1 MNQRKQDPYLYEQV
15 ASDLAE
21 LIRLGTFRAGERIPS
36 VRQMS
41 RQRKISIT
49 TVLQAYMLLEN
60 QGLIETRPQSGYY
73 VRSKLAQ
80 LLPEPEMSAPQQDPT
95 LVSMRE
101 LVMMVLKDSTNPDL
115 IQLGAAIPNTELVI
129 PAKLNRIMASIS
141 RHSEHQ
147 YNTYDIPPG
156 NEALRI
162 QIAQRAVG
170 IGCNLTHAD
179 VVTTSGCLEA
189 FTLSLRAVCHPG
201 DTVAIESPMYFGV
214 LQVLESLGLRALEIP
229 THPRDGI
236 SLSALKFAVEHNSI
250 QACLVLSN
258 FNNPLGSC
266 IPDENKQ
273 ALVEFLGQHEIPLIE
288 GDVCGELYFTG
299 MRPSVCKAYDRKGL
313 VLLCSSFSKDLVPGY
328 RVGWV
333 APGRFRSTIE
343 WLKYT
348 TNVATSTLPQVAI
361 AKFLESGGYD
371 YHLRSIRRLYAGFI
385 TQLSQAVERYFP
397 EGTRV
402 TQPNGGIVLWVQLPD
417 YADSLELYK
426 QALQIGI
433 TLAPGYIFSATQQY
447 KNFIRLNAAWW
458 SYETDRAMKRLGGL
472 VADQERLNGSMSGL
486 RT

>member
-1 MNQRKQDPYLYEQV
+1 MISKQSEETSFLYEQV
-15 ASDLAE
+15 ASELAE
-21 LIRLGTFRAGERIPS
+21 LVRQGTFRPGERLPS
-36 VRQMS
+36 VRQLS

-49 TVLQAYMLLEN
+49 TVLQAYMLLED
-60 QGLIETRPQSGYY
+60 QGLIESRPQSGYY
-73 VRSKLAQ
+73 VRSKLPVQ
-80 LLPEPEMSAPQQDPT
+80 LPEPEMSAPIQDPT
-95 LVSMRE
+95 LVSVRE

-129 PAKLNRIMASIS
+129 PTKLNRIMASLS
-141 RHSEHQ
+141 RQVKDQ
-147 YNTYDIPPG
+147 YNYYDIPPG

-162 QIAQRAVG
+162 EIAQRAVG
-170 IGCNLTHAD
+170 IGCNLTQAD

-189 FTLSLRAVCHPG
+189 FTLSLRAVCKPG

-214 LQVLESLGLRALEIP
+214 LQILESLSLRALEIP

-236 SLSALKFAVEHNSI
+236 SLSALRFAVEHNPI

-273 ALVEFLGQHEIPLIE
+273 ELVKLLASHAIPLIE
-288 GDVCGELYFTG
+288 GDVCGELFFSG
-299 MRPSVCKAYDRKGL
+299 VRPSVCKAYDRKGL

-333 APGRFRSTIE
+333 VPGRFKSTVE

-348 TNVATSTLPQVAI
+348 TNVATATLPQVAI
-361 AKFLESGGYD
+361 AKFLESGGYEH
-371 YHLRSIRRLYAGFI
+371 HLRSIRRLYAGFVS
-385 TQLSQAVERYFP
+385 QLSQAVMRYFP

-402 TQPNGGIVLWVQLPD
+402 TRPNGGIVLWVQLPD
-417 YADSLELYK
+417 YADSLKLYK
-426 QALQIGI
+426 QALQAGI
-433 TLAPGYIFSATQQY
+433 TLAPGYMFSATDQY

-458 SYETDRAMKRLGGL
+458 SYDADRAMRRLGEL
-472 VADQERLNGSMSGL
+472 VAEQEANH
-486 RT
+486 

>member
-1 MNQRKQDPYLYEQV
+1 MVGKPDQDAFLYEQV
-15 ASDLAE
+15 ASELAD
-21 LIRLGTFRAGERIPS
+21 LIRMGTFRSSERIPS
-36 VRQMS
+36 VRQLS
-41 RQRKISIT
+41 RQRKISVT

-60 QGLIETRPQSGYY
+60 QGIIESRPQSGYY
-73 VRSKLAQ
+73 VREKLP
-80 LLPEPEMSAPQQDPT
+80 LMLPEPEMSAPLQDPT
-95 LVSMRE
+95 LVSVRE
-101 LVMMVLKDSTNPDL
+101 LVMMVLKDSTNPNL

-129 PAKLNRIMASIS
+129 PVKLNRIMAGLS
-141 RHSEHQ
+141 RQGENR
-147 YNTYDIPPG
+147 YYMYDIPPG

-170 IGCNLTHAD
+170 IGCNITHAD

-189 FTLSLRAVCHPG
+189 FTLSLRAVCNPG

-236 SLSALKFAVEHNSI
+236 SLSALRFALEHNSI

-273 ALVEFLGQHEIPLIE
+273 QLVELLARHEIPLIE
-288 GDVCGELYFTG
+288 GDVCGELFFSG

-333 APGRFRSTIE
+333 VPGRFKATIE

-348 TNVATSTLPQVAI
+348 TNVATATLPQVAI
-361 AKFLESGGYD
+361 AKFLESGSYD
-371 YHLRSIRRLYAGFI
+371 HHLRSIRRLYAGFVS
-385 TQLSQAVERYFP
+385 QLSQAVMRYFP
-397 EGTRV
+397 DGTRV
-402 TQPNGGIVLWVQLPD
+402 TRPNGGIVLWVQMPE
-417 YADSLELYK
+417 YVDSLELYK
-426 QALQIGI
+426 QALQEGI
-433 TLAPGYIFSATQQY
+433 TLAPGYMFSATEQY
-447 KNFIRLNAAWW
+447 RNFLRLNAAWW
-458 SYETDRAMKRLGGL
+458 SYETDRAMRRLGEL
-472 VADQERLNGSMSGL
+472 VAEQAGAKK
-486 RT
+486 

>member
-1 MNQRKQDPYLYEQV
+1 VNQRKQDSFLYEQV
-15 ASDLAE
+15 ASDLAD

-73 VRSKLAQ
+73 VRSKLPQ
-80 LLPEPEMSAPQQDPT
+80 LLPEPEMSAPHLDPT
-95 LVSMRE
+95 LVSVRE

-129 PAKLNRIMASIS
+129 PAKLNRIMASLS
-141 RHSEHQ
+141 RKIEHQ
-147 YNTYDIPPG
+147 YNSYDIPPG

-170 IGCNLTHAD
+170 IGCNITHAD

-189 FTLSLRAVCHPG
+189 FTLSLRAVCRPG

-236 SLSALKFAVEHNSI
+236 SISALRFAVEHNSI
-250 QACLVLSN
+250 HACLVLSN

-273 ALVEFLGQHEIPLIE
+273 ALVELLAQHEIPLIE
-288 GDVCGELYFTG
+288 GDICGELYFTG

-333 APGRFRSTIE
+333 APGKFKSTIE

-348 TNVATSTLPQVAI
+348 TNVATATLPQVAI

-402 TQPNGGIVLWVQLPD
+402 TRPNGGIVLWVQLPD

-433 TLAPGYIFSATQQY
+433 TLAPGYIFSATHQY

-458 SYETDRAMKRLGGL
+458 SYETDRAMKRLGEL
-472 VADQERLNGSMSGL
+472 VEQQNH
-486 RT
+486 

>member
-1 MNQRKQDPYLYEQV
+1 MNQRKQDTYLYEQV
-15 ASDLAE
+15 ASDLAD
-21 LIRLGTFRAGERIPS
+21 LIRQGTFRAGERIPS
-36 VRQMS
+36 VRQLS

-60 QGLIETRPQSGYY
+60 QGLIETKPQSGYY
-73 VRSKLAQ
+73 VRSKLPQ
-80 LLPEPEMSAPQQDPT
+80 LLPEPEMSTPQLDPT
-95 LVSMRE
+95 LVSVRE

-129 PAKLNRIMASIS
+129 PAKLNRIMASLS
-141 RHSEHQ
+141 RKTEHS

-189 FTLSLRAVCHPG
+189 FTLSLRAVCRPG
-201 DTVAIESPMYFGV
+201 DTVAIESPLYFGV
-214 LQVLESLGLRALEIP
+214 LQVLESLNLKALEIP

-236 SLSALKFAVEHNSI
+236 SISALKFAIEHNSI

-266 IPDENKQ
+266 IPDDNKQ
-273 ALVEFLGQHEIPLIE
+273 ALVDLLAYHEIPLIE

-299 MRPSVCKAYDRKGL
+299 PRPSVCKAYDRKGL

-333 APGRFRSTIE
+333 APGKFKPTIE

-348 TNVATSTLPQVAI
+348 TNVATATLPQVAI

-371 YHLRSIRRLYAGFI
+371 HHLRSIRRLYAGFVS
-385 TQLSQAVERYFP
+385 QLSQAVMRYFP

-402 TQPNGGIVLWVQLPD
+402 TRPNGGIVLWVQLPD
-417 YADSLELYK
+417 YVDSLELYK

-433 TLAPGYIFSATQQY
+433 TLAPGYIFSATHQY

-458 SYETDRAMKRLGGL
+458 SYETDRAMRRLGEL
-472 VADQERLNGSMSGL
+472 VGEQHSLK
-486 RT
+486 

>member
-1 MNQRKQDPYLYEQV
+1 MMTNQPKQDAFLYEQV
-15 ASDLAE
+15 ASELAE
-21 LIRLGTFRAGERIPS
+21 LIRQGTFRAGERIPS
-36 VRQMS
+36 VRQLS

-73 VRSKLAQ
+73 VHSKLPQ
-80 LLPEPEMSAPQQDPT
+80 LLPEPEMSTPVQDPT
-95 LVSMRE
+95 LVSVRE

-115 IQLGAAIPNTELVI
+115 IQLGAAIPNTKLVI
-129 PAKLNRIMASIS
+129 PTKLNRIMASLP
-141 RHSEHQ
+141 RKVEHQ
-147 YNTYDIPPG
+147 YNYYDMPPG

-170 IGCNLTHAD
+170 IGCNITHAD

-214 LQVLESLGLRALEIP
+214 LQVLESLSLRALEIP

-236 SLSALKFAVEHNSI
+236 SLSALRFAIEHNSI

-273 ALVEFLGQHEIPLIE
+273 ELVGLLARHEIPLIE
-288 GDVCGELYFTG
+288 GDVCGEIYFSG
-299 MRPSVCKAYDRKGL
+299 VRPSLCKAYDRKGL

-333 APGRFRSTIE
+333 VPGRFKSTVE

-348 TNVATSTLPQVAI
+348 TNVATATLPQVAI

-371 YHLRSIRRLYAGFI
+371 HHLRSIRMLYASFVS
-385 TQLSQAVERYFP
+385 QLSQAVMRYFP

-402 TQPNGGIVLWVQLPD
+402 TRPNGGIVLWVQMPD
-417 YADSLELYK
+417 YADSLVLYK
-426 QALQIGI
+426 QALQAGI
-433 TLAPGYIFSATQQY
+433 TLAPGYMFSATEQY
-447 KNFIRLNAAWW
+447 RNFIRLNAAWW
-458 SYETDRAMKRLGGL
+458 SYETDRAMRRLGEL
-472 VADQERLNGSMSGL
+472 VAEQSKPHR
-486 RT
+486 